1 MVRTKPPARNTFLAF
16 TAPKSCNL
24 SLPSS
29 FYFALEKAGSGA
41 FGTLDETWGVG
52 PDWTGQNK

>member
-41 FGTLDETWGVG
+41 FGTLDET
-52 PDWTGQNK
+52 